1 MKTTKTGGEALVH
14 GLLSYGIDTIFGLPG
29 VQNDHLYNAVYDAG
43 DSMRHI
49 HARHEQGAAYM
60 ALGYAQASGKTGVYV
75 VVPGPGFLNT
85 TAALSTAYALNAP
98 VLCLAGQI
106 HSDQLGRGYGMLHEI
121 PDQLGILRSLTKWA
135 RRVESPAELPRLL
148 AMALSEM
155 HSDRP
160 RPVGLEVPMDVLAGT
175 AEIDDSPPPLT
186 VRRPALDVSAI
197 EEASQLLAQARNP
210 IIFVGGGAKHAGDE
224 LCALA
229 EALQAPVLASGSGR
243 GILSDRHPL
252 SHTFGPGIRLWEQA
266 DVAIAIGTRLTKP
279 LIEWK
284 SPDHLKL
291 IRVDIA
297 PQDMSLLTP
306 AAVTIAADCKDALQA
321 LLPVLARRNPPR
333 PSRTA
338 EMLAL
343 HEEMEGLYEQI
354 QPQLDFIRAIREA
367 LPEDGFFVEEIT
379 QVGYT
384 SRVLLPVYHPRTFI
398 ASGYQGSLGWGFPTA
413 LGAKVAFPDKAVLSI
428 TGDGGFL
435 FCANELATAVQYG
448 INTVTVVFND
458 GSFGNV
464 RRMQKELH
472 DGRIIATDLVNPDFV
487 ALAESYGAAGLR
499 VHSADSL
506 RDALTESFTADVPVI
521 IEVPVGEMPGP
532 WRRMYPAEVLF
543 RKSDN

>member
-1 MKTTKTGGEALVH
+1 MKTANTGGEALVQ

-29 VQNDHLYNAVYDAG
+29 VQNDHFYNAVYDAG
-43 DSMRHI
+43 DSIRHI

-98 VLCLAGQI
+98 VLCLTGQI

-135 RRVESPAELPRLL
+135 RRVESPGELPSLL

-160 RPVGLEVPMDVLAGT
+160 RPVGLEVPMDVLAAK
-175 AEIDDSPPPLT
+175 AEFDDLTIPLNI
-186 VRRPALDVSAI
+186 RRPALDNCAI
-197 EEASQLLAQARNP
+197 EEASKLLAKARNP
-210 IIFVGGGAKHAGDE
+210 IILLGGGAKHAGDE
-224 LCALA
+224 IRALA

-252 SHTFGPGIRLWEQA
+252 SHTFGPAIRLWEQA

-284 SPDHLKL
+284 NPDHLKL

-321 LLPVLARRNPPR
+321 LLPILAQHNPSR

-338 EMLAL
+338 EMLEL
-343 HEEMEGLYEQI
+343 HEELEELYELF
-354 QPQLDFIRAIREA
+354 QPQLDFIRAIRDA
-367 LPEDGFFVEEIT
+367 LPDDGIFVEEIT

-384 SRVLLPVYHPRTFI
+384 SRVLLPVYQPRTFI

-413 LGAKVAFPDKAVLSI
+413 LGAKVAFPDKAVISI

-458 GSFGNV
+458 GAFGNV
-464 RRMQKELH
+464 RRMQKELY

-499 VHSADSL
+499 VHSANSL
-506 RDALTESFTADVPVI
+506 RDALTESFEADVPVL

-543 RKSDN
+543 QKSDN

>member
-1 MKTTKTGGEALVH
+1 MKKTKTGGEALVH
-14 GLLSYGIDTIFGLPG
+14 GLLSHGINTIFGVPG
-29 VQNDHLYNAVYDAG
+29 VQNDHFYNAVYDAG
-43 DSMRHI
+43 DQIRHI
-49 HARHEQGAAYM
+49 HSRHEQGAAYV
-60 ALGYAQASGKTGVYV
+60 ALGYALPSGNPGVYV

-98 VLCLAGQI
+98 VLCLTGQI
-106 HSDQLGRGYGMLHEI
+106 HSDQIGRGYGMLHEI
-121 PDQLGILRSLTKWA
+121 PDQLGMLRSLTKWA
-135 RRVESPAELPRLL
+135 RRVEIPAEVPRLL

-160 RPVGLEVPMDVLAGT
+160 RPVGLEVPMDVLAGK
-175 AEIDDSPPPLT
+175 AEIDDCPVPLT
-186 VRRPALDVSAI
+186 VPRPVLDNCAI
-197 EEASQLLAQARNP
+197 EEASRLLAQAHNP

-224 LCALA
+224 VRALA

-284 SPDHLKL
+284 SPDHLEL

-321 LLPVLARRNPPR
+321 LLPSLARRNPPR
-333 PSRTA
+333 LSRTA

-343 HEEMEGLYEQI
+343 HEEMAELYESF
-354 QPQLDFIRAIREA
+354 QPQLDFIRAIRDT
-367 LPEDGFFVEEIT
+367 LPDDGIFVEEIT

-384 SRVLLPVYHPRTFI
+384 SRVLLPVYQPRTFI
-398 ASGYQGSLGWGFPTA
+398 ASGYQGTLGWGFPTA
-413 LGAKVAFPDKAVLSI
+413 LGAKVAFPDRAVLSV

-435 FCANELATAVQYG
+435 FCANELATAVQHG

-458 GSFGNV
+458 GAFGNV
-464 RRMQKELH
+464 RRMQKELYNE
-472 DGRIIATDLVNPDFV
+472 RIISTDLVNPDYV
-487 ALAESYGAAGLR
+487 SYAESFGAKGVR
-499 VHSADSL
+499 VHSANEL
-506 RDALTESFTADVPVI
+506 RDALAEAFAADLPVVI
-521 IEVPVGEMPGP
+521 DVPVGEMPGP

-543 RKSDN
+543 QKSDN

>member
-1 MKTTKTGGEALVH
+1 MKTTKTGGEALVQ

-29 VQNDHLYNAVYDAG
+29 VQNDHFYNAVYDAG
-43 DSMRHI
+43 DSIRHV

-98 VLCLAGQI
+98 VLCLTGQI

-135 RRVESPAELPRLL
+135 RRVESPAELPSLL

-160 RPVGLEVPMDVLAGT
+160 RPVGLEVPMDVLAAK
-175 AEIDDSPPPLT
+175 AEFDDLTIPLNI
-186 VRRPALDVSAI
+186 RRPALDNCAI
-197 EEASQLLAQARNP
+197 EEASKLLAKARNP
-210 IIFVGGGAKHAGDE
+210 IILVGGGAKHAGEDIR
-224 LCALA
+224 ALA

-284 SPDHLKL
+284 NPDHLKL

-321 LLPVLARRNPPR
+321 LLPIMARHNSPR

-338 EMLAL
+338 EMLEL
-343 HEEMEGLYEQI
+343 HQEMEELYELF
-354 QPQLDFIRAIREA
+354 QPQLDFIRAIRDA
-367 LPEDGFFVEEIT
+367 LPDDGIFVEEIT

-384 SRVLLPVYHPRTFI
+384 SRVLLPVYQPRTFI

-413 LGAKVAFPDKAVLSI
+413 LGAKVAFPDRAVISI

-458 GSFGNV
+458 GAFGNV
-464 RRMQKELH
+464 RRMQKELY

-487 ALAESYGAAGLR
+487 ALAESYGAAGVR

-506 RDALTESFTADVPVI
+506 RDALTESFEADVPVL

-543 RKSDN
+543 QKSDN

>member
-1 MKTTKTGGEALVH
+1 MKTTKTGGEALVQ

-29 VQNDHLYNAVYDAG
+29 VQNDHFYNAVYDAG
-43 DSMRHI
+43 DSIRHI

-98 VLCLAGQI
+98 VLCLTGQI

-135 RRVESPAELPRLL
+135 RRVESPAELPGLL

-186 VRRPALDVSAI
+186 VRRPALDVCAI
-197 EEASQLLAQARNP
+197 EEASQLLANARNP

-224 LCALA
+224 VRALA

-291 IRVDIA
+291 IRMDIA

-343 HEEMEGLYEQI
+343 HEEMEELYELI
-354 QPQLDFIRAIREA
+354 QPQLDFIRAIRDA

-384 SRVLLPVYHPRTFI
+384 SRVLLPVYDPRTFI

-413 LGAKVAFPDKAVLSI
+413 LGAKIAFPDKAVLSI

-458 GSFGNV
+458 GAFGNV
-464 RRMQKELH
+464 RRMQKELY
-472 DGRIIATDLVNPDFV
+472 DGRIISTDLVNPDFV

-506 RDALTESFTADVPVI
+506 RDALTESFEADVPVL

-543 RKSDN
+543 QKSDN

>member
-1 MKTTKTGGEALVH
+1 MKTIKTGGEALVH
-14 GLLSYGIDTIFGLPG
+14 GLLSHGIDTIFGLPG
-29 VQNDHLYNAVYDAG
+29 VQNDHFYNAVYDAG
-43 DSMRHI
+43 NGIRHI

-98 VLCLAGQI
+98 VLCLTGQI

-135 RRVESPAELPRLL
+135 RRVESPAELPGLL

-160 RPVGLEVPMDVLAGT
+160 RPVGLEVPMDVLAGK
-175 AEIDDSPPPLT
+175 AELDDLSIPLN
-186 VRRPALDVSAI
+186 VRRPALDNCAI
-197 EEASQLLAQARNP
+197 DEASRLLATARNP
-210 IIFVGGGAKHAGDE
+210 IILLGGGAKHAGDE
-224 LCALA
+224 IRALA

-284 SPDHLKL
+284 NPDHLKL

-306 AAVTIAADCKDALQA
+306 AAVTITADCKEALQA
-321 LLPVLARRNPPR
+321 LLPILAQHNPPR

-338 EMLAL
+338 EMLEL
-343 HEEMEGLYEQI
+343 HQEMEELYELF
-354 QPQLDFIRAIREA
+354 QPQLDFIRAIRDA
-367 LPEDGFFVEEIT
+367 LPDDGIFVEEIT

-384 SRVLLPVYHPRTFI
+384 SRVLLPVYQPRTFI

-413 LGAKVAFPDKAVLSI
+413 LGAKVAFPDKAVISI

-458 GSFGNV
+458 GAFGNV
-464 RRMQKELH
+464 RRMQKELYE
-472 DGRIIATDLVNPDFV
+472 GRIISTDLVNPDFV

-506 RDALTESFTADVPVI
+506 RDALTESFEADVPVL

-543 RKSDN
+543 QKSEN

>member
-1 MKTTKTGGEALVH
+1 MKTTKTGGEALLQ

-29 VQNDHLYNAVYDAG
+29 VQNDHFYNAVYDAG
-43 DSMRHI
+43 DSIRHI

-98 VLCLAGQI
+98 VLCLTGQI

-135 RRVESPAELPRLL
+135 RRVESPAELPGLL

-160 RPVGLEVPMDVLAGT
+160 RPVGLEVPMDVLAAK
-175 AEIDDSPPPLT
+175 AEFDNLKIPLN
-186 VRRPALDVSAI
+186 VRRPALDNCAI
-197 EEASQLLAQARNP
+197 DEASRLLAKARNP
-210 IIFVGGGAKHAGDE
+210 IILLGGGAKHAGDE
-224 LCALA
+224 IRALA

-284 SPDHLKL
+284 NPDHLKL

-321 LLPVLARRNPPR
+321 LLPILAQHNPPR

-338 EMLAL
+338 EMLEL
-343 HEEMEGLYEQI
+343 HEELEELYELF
-354 QPQLDFIRAIREA
+354 QPQLDFIRAIRDA
-367 LPEDGFFVEEIT
+367 LPDDGIFVEEIT

-384 SRVLLPVYHPRTFI
+384 SRVLLPVYQPRTFI

-413 LGAKVAFPDKAVLSI
+413 LGAKVAFPDKAVISI

-458 GSFGNV
+458 GAFGNV
-464 RRMQKELH
+464 RRMQKELY
-472 DGRIIATDLVNPDFV
+472 DGRIISTDLVNPDFV
-487 ALAESYGAAGLR
+487 ALAEAYGAAGLR

-506 RDALTESFTADVPVI
+506 RDALTESFEADVPVL

-543 RKSDN
+543 QKSDN

>member
-1 MKTTKTGGEALVH
+1 MKSMKTGGEALVQ
-14 GLLSYGIDTIFGLPG
+14 GLLSHGINTIFGLPG
-29 VQNDHLYNAVYDAG
+29 VQNDHFYNAVFDAG
-43 DSMRHI
+43 DQIRHI
-49 HARHEQGAAYM
+49 HSRHEQGAAYM
-60 ALGYAQASGKTGVYV
+60 ALGYALASSKPGVYV

-98 VLCLAGQI
+98 VLCLTGQI
-106 HSDQLGRGYGMLHEI
+106 HSDQLGRGFGMLHEI
-121 PDQLGILRSLTKWA
+121 PEQLGILRSLTKWA

-148 AMALSEM
+148 SLALSEM

-160 RPVGLEVPMDVLAGT
+160 RPVGLEVPMDVLAGK
-175 AEIDDSPPPLT
+175 AEIDDWPVPLT
-186 VRRPALDVSAI
+186 VRRPVIDNCAI
-197 EEASQLLAQARNP
+197 EEASQLLANARNP
-210 IIFVGGGAKHAGDE
+210 IIFVGGGAKHAGNE
-224 LCALA
+224 IRALA

-243 GILSDRHPL
+243 GILSDLHPL

-284 SPDHLKL
+284 SPDHLEL

-321 LLPVLARRNPPR
+321 LLPVLAQRNPPR

-343 HEEMEGLYEQI
+343 HEEMAELYELF
-354 QPQLDFIRAIREA
+354 QPQLDFIRAIRDA
-367 LPEDGFFVEEIT
+367 LPDDGIFVEEIT
-379 QVGYT
+379 HVGYT
-384 SRVLLPVYHPRTFI
+384 SRVLMPFYQPRTFI

-413 LGAKVAFPDKAVLSI
+413 LGAKVAFPDKAVISI

-458 GSFGNV
+458 GAFGNV
-464 RRMQKELH
+464 RRMQKELYE
-472 DGRIIATDLVNPDFV
+472 GRIISTDLVNPDFV

-499 VHSADSL
+499 VHSAESL
-506 RDALTESFTADVPVI
+506 RDALTESFDADVPVL

>member
-29 VQNDHLYNAVYDAG
+29 VQNDHFYNAVFDAG
-43 DSMRHI
+43 DSIRHI

-175 AEIDDSPPPLT
+175 AEIDDCQPPLT

-197 EEASQLLAQARNP
+197 EEASQLLANAREP

-224 LCALA
+224 VRALA
-229 EALQAPVLASGSGR
+229 EALQAPVVASGSGR

-284 SPDHLKL
+284 SPGHLKL

-306 AAVTIAADCKDALQA
+306 AAVTIAADCQDALQA

-343 HEEMEGLYEQI
+343 QEEMEELYEQI

-413 LGAKVAFPDKAVLSI
+413 LGAKVAFPDRAVISI

-448 INTVTVVFND
+448 IKTVTVVFND

-499 VHSADSL
+499 VHSAHSL

-543 RKSDN
+543 QKSDN

>member
-29 VQNDHLYNAVYDAG
+29 VQNDHFYNAVYDAG
-43 DSMRHI
+43 DSIRHI

-175 AEIDDSPPPLT
+175 AAIDDSQPPLT
-186 VRRPALDVSAI
+186 VRRPALDVCAI

-224 LCALA
+224 IRALA

-291 IRVDIA
+291 IRLDIA

-321 LLPVLARRNPPR
+321 LLPALARRNPPR

-343 HEEMEGLYEQI
+343 HEEMEELYEQI
-354 QPQLDFIRAIREA
+354 QPQLDFIRAIRDA

-413 LGAKVAFPDKAVLSI
+413 LGVKVAFPDKAVLSI

-435 FCANELATAVQYG
+435 FCASELATAVQFG

-464 RRMQKELH
+464 RRMQKELY

-487 ALAESYGAAGLR
+487 ALAESYGAAGVR

-543 RKSDN
+543 QKSDN

>member
-1 MKTTKTGGEALVH
+1 MKTTKTGGEALVQ

-29 VQNDHLYNAVYDAG
+29 VQNDHFYNAVYDAG
-43 DSMRHI
+43 DSIRHI

-98 VLCLAGQI
+98 VLCLTGQI

-135 RRVESPAELPRLL
+135 RRVESPAELPSLL

-160 RPVGLEVPMDVLAGT
+160 RPVGLEVPMDVLA
-175 AEIDDSPPPLT
+175 AKSEFDDLTIPLNI
-186 VRRPALDVSAI
+186 RRPALDNCAI
-197 EEASQLLAQARNP
+197 DEASRLLAKARNP
-210 IIFVGGGAKHAGDE
+210 IILLGGGAKHAGDE
-224 LCALA
+224 IRALA

-284 SPDHLKL
+284 NPDHLKL

-321 LLPVLARRNPPR
+321 LLPILAQHNPPR

-338 EMLAL
+338 EMLEL
-343 HEEMEGLYEQI
+343 NQEMEELYELF
-354 QPQLDFIRAIREA
+354 QPQLDFIRAIRDA
-367 LPEDGFFVEEIT
+367 LPEDGIFVEEIT

-384 SRVLLPVYHPRTFI
+384 SRVLLPVYQPRTFI

-413 LGAKVAFPDKAVLSI
+413 LGAKVAFPDKAVISI

-458 GSFGNV
+458 GAFGNV
-464 RRMQKELH
+464 RRMQKELYE
-472 DGRIIATDLVNPDFV
+472 GRIISTDLVNPDFV

-506 RDALTESFTADVPVI
+506 RDALTESFEADVPVL

-543 RKSDN
+543 QKSEN

>member
-1 MKTTKTGGEALVH
+1 MKTTKTGGEALLQ

-29 VQNDHLYNAVYDAG
+29 VQNDHFYNAVYDAG
-43 DSMRHI
+43 DSIRHI

-98 VLCLAGQI
+98 VLCLTGQI

-135 RRVESPAELPRLL
+135 RRVESPAELPSLL

-160 RPVGLEVPMDVLAGT
+160 RPVGLEVPMDVLA
-175 AEIDDSPPPLT
+175 AKSEFDDLTIPLNI
-186 VRRPALDVSAI
+186 RRPALDNCAI
-197 EEASQLLAQARNP
+197 DEASRLLAKARNP
-210 IIFVGGGAKHAGDE
+210 IILLGGGAKHAGDE
-224 LCALA
+224 IRALA

-284 SPDHLKL
+284 NPDHLKL

-321 LLPVLARRNPPR
+321 LLPILAQHNPPR

-338 EMLAL
+338 EMLEL
-343 HEEMEGLYEQI
+343 NQEMEELYELF
-354 QPQLDFIRAIREA
+354 QPQLDFIRAIRDA
-367 LPEDGFFVEEIT
+367 LPDDGIFVEEIT

-413 LGAKVAFPDKAVLSI
+413 LGAKVAFPDKAVISI

-435 FCANELATAVQYG
+435 FCASELATAVQYG

-458 GSFGNV
+458 GAFGNV
-464 RRMQKELH
+464 RRMQKELY
-472 DGRIIATDLVNPDFV
+472 DGRIISTDLVNPDFV

-506 RDALTESFTADVPVI
+506 RDALTESFEADVPVL

-543 RKSDN
+543 QKSEN

>member
-1 MKTTKTGGEALVH
+1 MKTTKTGGEALLQ

-29 VQNDHLYNAVYDAG
+29 VQNDHFYNAVYDAG
-43 DSMRHI
+43 DSIRHI

-98 VLCLAGQI
+98 VLCLTGQI

-135 RRVESPAELPRLL
+135 RRVESPAELPGLL

-155 HSDRP
+155 QSDRP
-160 RPVGLEVPMDVLAGT
+160 RPVGLEVPMDVLAAK
-175 AEIDDSPPPLT
+175 AEFDDLTIPLN
-186 VRRPALDVSAI
+186 VRRPALDNCAI
-197 EEASQLLAQARNP
+197 DEASRLLAKARNP
-210 IIFVGGGAKHAGDE
+210 IILLGGGAKHAGDE
-224 LCALA
+224 IRALA

-284 SPDHLKL
+284 NPDHLKL

-321 LLPVLARRNPPR
+321 LLPILAQHNPSR

-338 EMLAL
+338 EMLEL
-343 HEEMEGLYEQI
+343 HEELDELYELF
-354 QPQLDFIRAIREA
+354 QPQLDFIRAIRDA
-367 LPEDGFFVEEIT
+367 LPDDGIFVEEIT

-384 SRVLLPVYHPRTFI
+384 SRVLLPVYQPRTFI

-413 LGAKVAFPDKAVLSI
+413 LGAKVAFPDKAVISI

-458 GSFGNV
+458 GAFGNV
-464 RRMQKELH
+464 RRMQKELY

-506 RDALTESFTADVPVI
+506 RDALTESFEADVPVL

-543 RKSDN
+543 QKSDN

>member
-1 MKTTKTGGEALVH
+1 MKTTKTGGEALVQ

-29 VQNDHLYNAVYDAG
+29 VQNDHFYNAVYDAG
-43 DSMRHI
+43 DSIRHI

-98 VLCLAGQI
+98 VLCLTGQI

-135 RRVESPAELPRLL
+135 RRVESPAELPSLL

-160 RPVGLEVPMDVLAGT
+160 RPVGLEVPMDVLA
-175 AEIDDSPPPLT
+175 AKSEFDDLTIPLNI
-186 VRRPALDVSAI
+186 RRPALDNCAI
-197 EEASQLLAQARNP
+197 DEASRLLATARNP
-210 IIFVGGGAKHAGDE
+210 IILLGGGAKHAGDE
-224 LCALA
+224 IRALA

-284 SPDHLKL
+284 NPDHLKL

-321 LLPVLARRNPPR
+321 LLPILPQHNPPR

-338 EMLAL
+338 EMLEL
-343 HEEMEGLYEQI
+343 HEELEELYELF
-354 QPQLDFIRAIREA
+354 QPQLDFIRAIRDA
-367 LPEDGFFVEEIT
+367 LPDDGIFVEEIT

-384 SRVLLPVYHPRTFI
+384 SRVLLPVYQPRTFI

-413 LGAKVAFPDKAVLSI
+413 LGAKVAFPDKAVISI

-458 GSFGNV
+458 SAFGNV
-464 RRMQKELH
+464 RRMQKELY
-472 DGRIIATDLVNPDFV
+472 DGRVISTDLVNPDFV

-506 RDALTESFTADVPVI
+506 RDALTESFEADVPVL

-543 RKSDN
+543 QKSDN

>member
-1 MKTTKTGGEALVH
+1 MKKTKTGGEALVH
-14 GLLSYGIDTIFGLPG
+14 GLLSHGINTIFGVPG
-29 VQNDHLYNAVYDAG
+29 VQNDHFYNAVYDAG
-43 DSMRHI
+43 DQIRHI

-98 VLCLAGQI
+98 LLCLTGQI

-121 PDQLGILRSLTKWA
+121 PDQLGMLRSLTKWA
-135 RRVESPAELPRLL
+135 RRVEIPAEVPRLL

-160 RPVGLEVPMDVLAGT
+160 RPVGLEVPMDVLAGK
-175 AEIDDSPPPLT
+175 AEIDDCPVPLT
-186 VRRPALDVSAI
+186 VPRPVLDNCAI
-197 EEASQLLAQARNP
+197 DEASRLLAQAHNP

-224 LCALA
+224 VRALA

-284 SPDHLKL
+284 SPDHLEL

-297 PQDMSLLTP
+297 PQEMSLLTP
-306 AAVTIAADCKDALQA
+306 AAVTIAADCKGALQA
-321 LLPVLARRNPPR
+321 LLPSLARRNPPR
-333 PSRTA
+333 LSRTA

-343 HEEMEGLYEQI
+343 HEEMAELYESF
-354 QPQLDFIRAIREA
+354 QPLLDFIRAIRDT
-367 LPEDGFFVEEIT
+367 LPEDGIYVEEIT
-379 QVGYT
+379 QIGYA
-384 SRVLLPVYHPRTFI
+384 SRVIMPVYQPHTFI
-398 ASGYQGSLGWGFPTA
+398 ASGYQGTLGWGFPTA
-413 LGAKVAFPDKAVLSI
+413 LGAKVAFPDRAVLSV

-435 FCANELATAVQYG
+435 FCANELATAVQHG
-448 INTVTVVFND
+448 INTVTVVLND
-458 GSFGNV
+458 GAFGNV
-464 RRMQKELH
+464 RRMQKELYNE
-472 DGRIIATDLVNPDFV
+472 RIISTDLVNPDYV
-487 ALAESYGAAGLR
+487 SYAESFGAKGVR
-499 VHSADSL
+499 VHSANEL
-506 RDALTESFTADVPVI
+506 RDALAEAFAADLPVVI
-521 IEVPVGEMPGP
+521 DVPVGEMPGP

-543 RKSDN
+543 QKSDN

>member
-29 VQNDHLYNAVYDAG
+29 VQNDHFYNAVYDAG
-43 DSMRHI
+43 DSIRHI

-106 HSDQLGRGYGMLHEI
+106 HSDQLGRGFGMLHEI

-160 RPVGLEVPMDVLAGT
+160 RPVGLEVPMDVLAGS

-197 EEASQLLAQARNP
+197 EGASQLLAQARNP
-210 IIFVGGGAKHAGDE
+210 IILVGGGAKHAGDE
-224 LCALA
+224 LRALA

-266 DVAIAIGTRLTKP
+266 DVAVAIGTRLTKP

-284 SPDHLKL
+284 TPDHLKL

-321 LLPVLARRNPPR
+321 LLPVLARCNPPR

-343 HEEMEGLYEQI
+343 HEEMEELYEQI

-384 SRVLLPVYHPRTFI
+384 SRVLLPVYQPRTFI

-487 ALAESYGAAGLR
+487 ALAESYGAAGVR